1 MPATKRQQKSNNQD
15 RRQEG
20 YGFQKSRCGKGF
32 GLRMQDRGRVQVSC
46 RQETDEGHRQIRCR
60 LGEPVVHPR
69 ARGRS
74 RLECGSSH
82 AVRRRRRV
90 ALGTSCCERQCDIQ
104 SPRKRFRMERWRRLR
119 SRCGRHHHLPP
130 EFLIFPHKTEAK
142 NGCAFRWAHPSFY
155 KPANNKWCEASAGRQ
170 CRFH

>member
-1 MPATKRQQKSNNQD
+1 MPATKKTAKKATTKTAAKKATVSKKAAAEKASDCACKTEGACKSPA
-15 RRQEG
+15 
-20 YGFQKSRCGKGF
+20 
-32 GLRMQDRGRVQVSC
+32 
-46 RQETDEGHRQIRCR
+46 EGHRQIRCR

-104 SPRKRFRMERWRRLR
+104 SPRKRFRMERRRRLR

-130 EFLIFPHKTEAK
+130 EFLIFST
-142 NGCAFRWAHPSFY
+142 
-155 KPANNKWCEASAGRQ
+155 
-170 CRFH
+170 